1 MTRETLAKRFG
12 ATIRE
17 EVPEVTWQRLPEPM
31 LKLLVDITEA
41 ETGLEQRDVGEFA
54 TAHRRTLT

>member
-1 MTRETLAKRFG
+1 
-12 ATIRE
+12 
-17 EVPEVTWQRLPEPM
+17 M